1 MIADP
6 VEKPV
11 HTRQA
16 KKTTLVILY
25 LLLCAGGLW
34 HVLGWFQPLMRAL
47 AAPMLFSL
55 ALLLFLACV
64 RHARRKV
71 GAGSSRWALFSI
83 GVIVSAFL
91 LEWFGVHSGKVFGP
105 YAYGKVLQPQLLG
118 VPVVIGFAWLTMILS
133 SAGVMEWIVYR
144 LDRTGPPLFRSTG
157 VQVIL
162 IALLMVFFDWVMEP
176 AAVRLD
182 YWRWLEEEIP
192 LQNYSAWFIFSLLYA
207 AAALRL
213 ELSKNGWPAL
223 ARHVWMAQ
231 IIYFLL
237 VRLR

>member
-1 MIADP
+1 MADRL
-6 VEKPV
+6 EKPL

-16 KKTTLVILY
+16 GKNTLVILY

-64 RHARRKV
+64 RHARR
-71 GAGSSRWALFSI
+71 GFADAQSRWALFSI
-83 GVIVSAFL
+83 SVIVSAFF
-91 LEWFGVHSGKVFGP
+91 LEWFGVHSGKVFGL
-105 YAYGKVLQPQLLG
+105 YAYGKVLQPQLWG

-133 SAGVMEWIVYR
+133 SAGVMEWIVCR
-144 LDRTGPPLFRSTG
+144 FDRAGPSIIRSAG
-157 VQVIL
+157 AKVIL
-162 IALLMVFFDWVMEP
+162 IALLMVFFDWIMEP
-176 AAVRLD
+176 AAVKLD

-192 LQNYSAWFIFSLLYA
+192 LQNYSAWFVFSLLYA

-213 ELSKNGWPAL
+213 GLLQNGWPAL
-223 ARHVWMAQ
+223 ARHVWVAQ
-231 IIYFLL
+231 IIYFIL

>member
-1 MIADP
+1 MMVDP

-55 ALLLFLACV
+55 ALLLFLAC
-64 RHARRKV
+64 AQRKGV
-71 GAGSSRWALFSI
+71 ADSSRWALFSI
-83 GVIVSAFL
+83 GVIVSAFF

-133 SAGVMEWIVYR
+133 SAGVMQWIVCR
-144 LDRTGPPLFRSTG
+144 LDRTGPPLFRSAG

-192 LQNYSAWFIFSLLYA
+192 LQNYSAWFVFSLLYA
-207 AAALRL
+207 VAALRL
-213 ELSKNGWPAL
+213 GLLKNGWPAL

>member
-1 MIADP
+1 MTADP
-6 VEKPV
+6 VEKPL
-11 HTRQA
+11 HTRQT
-16 KKTTLVILY
+16 KITTLVSLY

-55 ALLLFLACV
+55 AVLLFLAC
-64 RHARRKV
+64 ARRKGV
-71 GAGSSRWALFSI
+71 ADSSRWALFSI
-83 GVIVSAFL
+83 GVIVSAFF

-105 YAYGKVLQPQLLG
+105 YAYGQVLQPQLLG
-118 VPVVIGFAWLTMILS
+118 VPVVIGCAWLTMILS
-133 SAGVMEWIVYR
+133 SAGVMEWLVR
-144 LDRTGPPLFRSTG
+144 RFGRTGPALFRSAG
-157 VQVIL
+157 GQVIL

-176 AAVRLD
+176 AAVKLD

-192 LQNYSAWFIFSLLYA
+192 LQNYSAWIIFSLLYA

-213 ELSKNGWPAL
+213 GLLKGGCPAL
-223 ARHVWMAQ
+223 ARHVWLAQ

-237 VRLR
+237 IRFR

>member
-1 MIADP
+1 MTADP
-6 VEKPV
+6 VEKPL
-11 HTRQA
+11 HTRQT
-16 KKTTLVILY
+16 KITTLVSLY

-55 ALLLFLACV
+55 AVLLFLAC
-64 RHARRKV
+64 ARRKGV
-71 GAGSSRWALFSI
+71 ADSSRWALFSI
-83 GVIVSAFL
+83 GVIVSAFF

-105 YAYGKVLQPQLLG
+105 YAYGQVLQPQLLG
-118 VPVVIGFAWLTMILS
+118 VPVVIGCAWLTMILS
-133 SAGVMEWIVYR
+133 SAGVMEWLVR
-144 LDRTGPPLFRSTG
+144 RFGRTGPALFRSAG
-157 VQVIL
+157 GQVIL

-176 AAVRLD
+176 AAVKLD

-192 LQNYSAWFIFSLLYA
+192 LQNYSAWIIFSLLYA

-213 ELSKNGWPAL
+213 GLLKGGCPAL
-223 ARHVWMAQ
+223 ARHVWAAQ
-231 IIYFLL
+231 VIYFLL

>member
-1 MIADP
+1 MADP
-6 VEKPV
+6 VEKPL
-11 HTRQA
+11 HSQQA
-16 KKTTLVILY
+16 NKTTIVILY

-64 RHARRKV
+64 RHARQKLAVALSR
-71 GAGSSRWALFSI
+71 RWALFSI
-83 GVIVSAFL
+83 GVIVSAFI
-91 LEWFGVHSGKVFGP
+91 LEWYGVHSGKVFGP
-105 YAYGKVLQPQLLG
+105 YAYGKVLQPQLLK

-133 SAGVMEWIVYR
+133 STGVMEWIVCR
-144 LDRTGPPLFRSTG
+144 FDRTCPLRFRSAG
-157 VQVIL
+157 VKVIL

-192 LQNYSAWFIFSLLYA
+192 LQNYSAWFVFSLLYA

-213 ELSKNGWPAL
+213 GLLKNGWPAL
-223 ARHVWMAQ
+223 ARHVWLAQ
-231 IIYFLL
+231 IIYFMLI
-237 VRLR
+237 RLR